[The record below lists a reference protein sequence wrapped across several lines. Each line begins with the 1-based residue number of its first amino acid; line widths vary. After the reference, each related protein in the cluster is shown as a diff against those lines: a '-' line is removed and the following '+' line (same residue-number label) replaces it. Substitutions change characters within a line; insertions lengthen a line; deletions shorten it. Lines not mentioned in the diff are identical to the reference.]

1 MSKKILIVESPTK
14 AKAISSF
21 VGKDYKVLSS
31 SGHIRDL
38 STKGKGGF
46 GLDIKNK
53 FHPTYTI
60 IPSKQKIVDK
70 LIEETKGK
78 EVILASD
85 PDREGEAIAW
95 HLADVLNLDINAKN
109 RVTFTEITKNAVL
122 KELNN
127 IKSIDMLLVDS
138 QEVRRALDRIIG
150 FRLSNVLQRKKI
162 GQAAGRVQSIAL
174 KLVVDLEKEIMAFI
188 PEEYYDIKLT
198 TLDFTA
204 KYKPTKKTL
213 ITKEEAELIKKEAT
227 FPMKVIDSTSKIRT
241 SSSKLAYTTSTL
253 LQDAN
258 NYLGYNSNSTMR
270 IAQKLFE
277 GIEINGQITGLIT
290 YPRPDSNR
298 LELAFINQT
307 KSFIEK
313 TYGKEY
319 VGTYRHK
326 DNQATQGAH
335 EAIRPT
341 DINRR
346 PEDLEKFLKPTEL
359 KLYKLIY
366 NTTLES
372 LMAPAQIDVKTIT
385 ISSNNHEFVL
395 EGKTTIFPGY
405 QIISSIDKNVEI
417 PDLKVNDLI
426 QKGNITLEQKFTQP
440 KTRYNEAS
448 LIKEMESLG
457 IGRPSTYANT
467 MSALKNY
474 GYTTLEKRRFV
485 PTADGILVSDSLAQ
499 YFSGLINPDF
509 TSRMEKQLDDIADG
523 KIEGYTLL
531 ESFYPPFEKLVNNAL
546 DNMPKAE
553 PKYIGENCP
562 ECNKPL
568 VLKRSQYGEFIGCS
582 GFPDCKFTRY
592 IEKPG
597 KKTYNNYRKKAK

>member
-14 AKAISSF
+14 AKAIASY

-38 STKGKGGF
+38 STKGEGGF
-46 GLDIKNK
+46 GLDIKNR
-53 FHPTYTI
+53 FHPTYVV
-60 IPSKQKIVDK
+60 IPSKQKIVNK

-95 HLADVLNLDINAKN
+95 HLADVLNLDINEKN

-122 KELNN
+122 KELDNL
-127 IKSIDMLLVDS
+127 KSIDMMLVDS

-162 GQAAGRVQSIAL
+162 GQAAGRVQSVAL
-174 KLVVDLEKEIMAFI
+174 KLIVDLEKEIKAFV
-188 PEEYYDIKLT
+188 PEEYYEIKLT
-198 TLDFTA
+198 ADLFTA
-204 KYKPTKKTL
+204 NYKQTKKSL
-213 ITKEEAELIKKEAT
+213 ITKEEANTIKKEIS
-227 FPMKVIDSTSKIRT
+227 FPLKVTDINSKVRT
-241 SSSKLAYTTSTL
+241 SQSKLAYTTSTL

-258 NYLGYNSNSTMR
+258 NYLGFNSANTMR

-277 GIEINGQITGLIT
+277 GIEINGQIIGLIT

-298 LELAFINQT
+298 LEPSFINHT
-307 KSFIEK
+307 KKYIEK
-313 TYGKEY
+313 NYGKNY
-319 VGTYRHK
+319 VGVYRHK
-326 DNQATQGAH
+326 DSQSTQGAH

-346 PEDLEKFLKPTEL
+346 PEDVERFLKPTEFR
-359 KLYKLIY
+359 LYKLIY

-385 ISSNNHEFVL
+385 ITSNNHDFIL
-395 EGKTTIFPGY
+395 EGKKTIFPGY
-405 QIISSIDKNVEI
+405 QIVGSADKNVEI
-417 PDLKVNDLI
+417 PELKIDDLI
-426 QKGNITLEQKFTQP
+426 HKGNIILEQKFTQP

-474 GYTTLEKRRFV
+474 GYTNLEKRRFV
-485 PTADGILVSDSLAQ
+485 PTNDGILVSDSLDN
-499 YFSGLINPDF
+499 FFNTLINTDF
-509 TSRMEKQLDDIADG
+509 TSRMEKQLDEIADG
-523 KIEGYTLL
+523 KIEGYSLL

-562 ECNKPL
+562 KCNKPL

-592 IEKPG
+592 IEKPNT
-597 KKTYNNYRKKAK
+597 KSFKNYRKKG